1 MGKYDN
7 LIGGFE
13 VTLNVNDVLA
23 EQTEASNIRRN
34 LVEQLIKLTE
44 EDIEDRNNV
53 IFQGEDWA
61 KEDIEY
67 LQRFLSQLK
76 EYLQRL

>member
-44 EDIEDRNNV
+44 EDIE
-53 IFQGEDWA
+53 
-61 KEDIEY
+61 
-67 LQRFLSQLK
+67 
-76 EYLQRL
+76 